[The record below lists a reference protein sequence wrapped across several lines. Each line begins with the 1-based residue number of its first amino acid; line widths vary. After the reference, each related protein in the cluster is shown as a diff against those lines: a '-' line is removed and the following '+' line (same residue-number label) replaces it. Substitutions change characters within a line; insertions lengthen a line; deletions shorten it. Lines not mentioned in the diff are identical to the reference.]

1 MVLIFNRKVI
11 PITDKTARI
20 ETDIVGFIEGEAYEI
35 GRVCFPSKQSWTKF
49 WGAIQRG
56 GLNVPDFETK
66 LQNVPP
72 IEGEIALPQP
82 IIDAEV
88 LKSPEIQKRW
98 VGNQLVED
106 PK

>member
-11 PITDKTARI
+11 PIDEKSARV
-20 ETDIVGFIEGEAYEI
+20 ETEIVGFIEGEAYEI
-35 GRVCFPSKQSWTKF
+35 GKVSFPSKQSWTKF
-49 WGAIQRG
+49 WGAVQRG
-56 GLNVPDFETK
+56 GLNVPDFEVK

-72 IEGEIALPQP
+72 DVPKGEPQP
-82 IIDAEV
+82 IVDPEV
-88 LKSPEIQKRW
+88 LKSPEIQKKW